1 MEYPRTHKSR
11 SQPNLVFFQV
21 LVVLILAVLSPKAH
35 GEPPPISTD
44 RILQTN
50 SPDILQPGY
59 HQLETGFYSYE
70 TDRENNIKS
79 KHTLLNNN
87 LYRIGFRET
96 MELRL
101 ALYGYNIQHSTSG
114 DDTGL
119 SDA

>member
-1 MEYPRTHKSR
+1 MGCVTVKDPKTHKIK
-11 SQPNLVFFQV
+11 SQPNLIFFQV
-21 LVVLILAVLSPKAH
+21 LLVLILTALSPTAQ

-87 LYRIGFRET
+87 L
-96 MELRL
+96 
-101 ALYGYNIQHSTSG
+101 
-114 DDTGL
+114 
-119 SDA
+119 